1 MKLNTLKLSTAVI
14 ANLYPKTLV
23 SAGDSYQPVMK
34 TNEPVTT
41 SERDEPAP
49 VIKNEIVFLGDNRKN
64 ILVVV
69 DNKNVHFLP
78 DDELSFLSNML
89 SACKLNIAD
98 TAIINLSN
106 IHDPSYK
113 LLFEKFKSS
122 IVLLYGTDPAMLNLP
137 VSFPQFQV
145 QSFNNCTFL
154 FTPPL
159 NEIQDDK
166 VLKSKLWV
174 CLRRIFNV

>member
-1 MKLNTLKLSTAVI
+1 MKLSTLKLSPSVI
-14 ANLYPKTLV
+14 SNLYTKTLV
-23 SAGDSYQPVMK
+23 STADTRLSVMK
-34 TNEPVTT
+34 TNEQARATEV
-41 SERDEPAP
+41 DEPAP
-49 VIKNEIVFLGDNRKN
+49 VVENEIIFLGENRKN

-69 DNKNVHFLP
+69 NNDKADFLP
-78 DDELSFLSNML
+78 GEELAFLTNML
-89 SACKLNIAD
+89 FACKLSIAD
-98 TAIINLSN
+98 IAIVNLNNINN
-106 IHDPSYK
+106 PSYK
-113 LLFEKFKSS
+113 LFFEKFKSN

-159 NEIQDDK
+159 NEIQEDK